1 MLQFES
7 ETSNAPD
14 ARPNAVDVYLNLPYD
29 PDFAELL
36 LVYIAGVVVHGLRPR
51 AALEI
56 TGGERRLDRI
66 IDLIRRCRYSVHDLT
81 PPSGGLRL
89 NMAFELALAVGHQ
102 RYRQDAH
109 TWYVFE
115 TRRGRIERTLSDL
128 NGSDIFIHH
137 GRPAHLFSELNN
149 AFVRLNRQPGVTE
162 MRLLLADLKD
172 ALPAILKRSGSKT
185 PFTARVFADL
195 RVLAAKLS
203 GIAAEETPGV

>member
-1 MLQFES
+1 MAQAES
-7 ETSNAPD
+7 EISNAPD
-14 ARPNAVDVYLNLPYD
+14 DWPNAVDVYLNLPYD
-29 PDFAELL
+29 ADFAELL

-102 RYRQDAH
+102 RYHPAAH

-128 NGSDIFIHH
+128 NGSDIFIHY

-149 AFVRLNRQPGVTE
+149 AGCAT
-162 MRLLLADLKD
+162 
-172 ALPAILKRSGSKT
+172 
-185 PFTARVFADL
+185 
-195 RVLAAKLS
+195 
-203 GIAAEETPGV
+203 